1 MTLLAWE
8 ELQQQCSTE
17 MIVWHSVVL
26 LNKMRIDDGRLLL
39 TEVACVLDNGGGLG
53 MAKAV

>member
-1 MTLLAWE
+1 M
-8 ELQQQCSTE
+8 
-17 MIVWHSVVL
+17 WHSVVL

-53 MAKAV
+53 MAKVV